1 MSMLFSPAQIGTL
14 QLRNRLVM
22 TPMHLGYSPKGEVND
37 QLVEFY
43 RARARGGVG
52 LIIVGGCGIDR
63 IGNAYGMTQ
72 IDDDRFIPGLSRLV
86 NAVHAEGAKIVPQ
99 LYQAGR
105 YAHSAMTG
113 QPSVAPSPIP
123 SRLTGQ
129 TPVELTQEKIYE
141 IIASFVNAAK
151 RAQTAGFD
159 GIEILASAGY
169 LISQFLSPVTNQR
182 TDRYGGDLQA
192 RMTFGL
198 EVVAAVRREVGPD
211 YPIIVRVAGN
221 DFMPGSHTNTE
232 SRAFC
237 QALEKAGVNAL
248 NVTGGWHETPVP
260 QLTMNVPLGA
270 YAYLAAG
277 IKQAV
282 CIPIFA
288 CNRTNTPDL
297 AEEILQQGKAD
308 FIGMARPLL
317 ADPELPNKAMS
328 GHSERIRPCIGCNQ
342 GCLDYV
348 FRMKPTSCLVNA
360 EAGRE
365 SELAPKSQSEKPQHI
380 LVIGAGAA
388 GMEFARVAAGR
399 GHKVTIWE
407 ESMRSGGQLSLA
419 ASPPGRQDFLNLG
432 TYLAYACKE
441 IGVTIEHDVQATPEN
456 VLMAVQEGKFTRVV
470 IATGARPISP
480 AIPIEA
486 GVEVL
491 QAWDVLTGRS
501 KTGEN
506 VIIVGGGAVG
516 VDTALL
522 LAECGTLDSNTL
534 RFLMLQHAES
544 EKELYRLLTQG
555 SKKITVLEMIK
566 GIGRDIGPST
576 RWSMLAD
583 LKRYKVNCL
592 DETKVLEVRA
602 EGVLVENAGSQ
613 KVIPAD
619 TVIFAVGSRSNN
631 ELYLALQGKIESLSI
646 IGDAAKP
653 RKVLDA
659 IHEAYAEAIK

>member
-1 MSMLFSPAQIGTL
+1 
-14 QLRNRLVM
+14 
-22 TPMHLGYSPKGEVND
+22 
-37 QLVEFY
+37 
-43 RARARGGVG
+43 
-52 LIIVGGCGIDR
+52 
-63 IGNAYGMTQ
+63 
-72 IDDDRFIPGLSRLV
+72 
-86 NAVHAEGAKIVPQ
+86 
-99 LYQAGR
+99 
-105 YAHSAMTG
+105 
-113 QPSVAPSPIP
+113 
-123 SRLTGQ
+123 
-129 TPVELTQEKIYE
+129 
-141 IIASFVNAAK
+141 
-151 RAQTAGFD
+151 
-159 GIEILASAGY
+159 
-169 LISQFLSPVTNQR
+169 
-182 TDRYGGDLQA
+182 
-192 RMTFGL
+192 
-198 EVVAAVRREVGPD
+198 
-211 YPIIVRVAGN
+211 
-221 DFMPGSHTNTE
+221 
-232 SRAFC
+232 
-237 QALEKAGVNAL
+237 
-248 NVTGGWHETPVP
+248 
-260 QLTMNVPLGA
+260 
-270 YAYLAAG
+270 
-277 IKQAV
+277 
-282 CIPIFA
+282 
-288 CNRTNTPDL
+288 
-297 AEEILQQGKAD
+297 
-308 FIGMARPLL
+308 
-317 ADPELPNKAMS
+317 
-328 GHSERIRPCIGCNQ
+328 
-342 GCLDYV
+342 
-348 FRMKPTSCLVNA
+348 MKPTSCLVNA

>member
-282 CIPIFA
+282 SIPIFA
-288 CNRTNTPDL
+288 CNRINTPDL